1 MKEELSKIEVT
12 RDIWNGLDVCLKYR
26 IDLGIKNMEKGEKT
40 HILGIFRGH
49 VPVQLEHVQVQVR
62 FWSFLANLYRYMLD
76 MYRYTLFCI
85 SSFDQFSYFGH
96 NLLISYPI

>member
-1 MKEELSKIEVT
+1 MEYRVDRVSKI
-12 RDIWNGLDVCLKYR
+12 W
-26 IDLGIKNMEKGEKT
+26 KNRTKT

-49 VPVQLEHVQVQVR
+49 VPVQLEHVPVHVR

-76 MYRYTLFCI
+76 MYRYTPVLF
-85 SSFDQFSYFGH
+85 SSFDQFSYFDH